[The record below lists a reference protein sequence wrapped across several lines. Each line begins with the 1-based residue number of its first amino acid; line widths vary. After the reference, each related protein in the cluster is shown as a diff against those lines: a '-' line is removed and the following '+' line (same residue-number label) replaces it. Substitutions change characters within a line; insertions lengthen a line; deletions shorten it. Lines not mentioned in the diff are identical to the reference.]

1 MELYVMKSFIKALKS
16 FAASK
21 DGATAIEYALLA
33 GLISVVIVTAV
44 TSLGTSIDA
53 VFDSVVAAL

>member
-1 MELYVMKSFIKALKS
+1 MKSFIKALKS
-16 FAASK
+16 FAAAK

-44 TSLGTSIDA
+44 TSVGTGIESTLEQIVDQLPTA
-53 VFDSVVAAL
+53 P

>member
-1 MELYVMKSFIKALKS
+1 MKSFIKALKS
-16 FAASK
+16 FAAAK

-44 TSLGTSIDA
+44 TGVGTGIDA
-53 VFDSVVAAL
+53 VFDGVVAAL

>member
-1 MELYVMKSFIKALKS
+1 MKSFIKALKS

-33 GLISVVIVTAV
+33 GLISVVIAAAV
-44 TSLGTSIDA
+44 TTLGTTMNT
-53 VFDSVVAAL
+53 VFTGVTNAIN